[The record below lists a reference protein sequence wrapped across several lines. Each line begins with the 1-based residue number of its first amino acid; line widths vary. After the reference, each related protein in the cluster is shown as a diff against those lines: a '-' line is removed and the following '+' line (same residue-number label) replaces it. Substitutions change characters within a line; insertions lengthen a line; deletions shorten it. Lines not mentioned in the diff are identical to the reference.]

1 MVLENG
7 ACQPLS
13 ILNGHPSMLQG
24 PRLLHELVRPL
35 AHDATAIDFLEHGSK
50 RRKFSYKT
58 LHLLSDILAGRITE
72 ILAKL
77 ESASPIIPVFLP
89 QSPELYVVILA
100 ILKAG
105 KAFCP
110 LNLDAPSKR
119 LEFILDDISADLIVT
134 SSSYYEHL
142 RASTSIQVVCVDREL
157 SGRGDRLTVN
167 LPQPN
172 TNDLAYVL
180 YTSGSTGMPKAV
192 SVSHR
197 AVTQSLLAHD
207 SHIPDF
213 HRFLQFAAPTKTF
226 DVSIFEIFFPWLRGR
241 TLVGCTREQMLDDL
255 PKTINSLEVDAA
267 ELTPTVASN
276 LLHGRASV
284 PGLKLLL
291 TIGEMLTQHVID
303 EYGGI
308 GTIDSILWAMYG
320 PTEASIHCTLQPSF
334 PASSSTATI
343 GLPLETVSAFVIAP
357 SAELQDPT
365 CIEILPIGQVGELAI
380 GGPQVAEEYLNRP
393 DLTSASFVDHPY
405 YGRLYRTGDRAKIN
419 EHGILECLG
428 RVVAGQVKLRG
439 QRVELGE
446 IEKAIMKMESCRTA
460 VVMVLQDNL
469 VAFCAVNCQEVS
481 RADVLATC
489 KQWLP
494 AFMIPSDVCL
504 VEVMPQLPS
513 GKTDKD
519 ALVKSYNRTTSSDN
533 TPASTNTGDPQ
544 SLAILDL
551 ISQQA
556 SRSVTL
562 DSNLALS
569 GLDSLRSIRIASAL
583 RRDGYNVGAMDVL
596 SASTVRDLVA
606 VCKSDRMINGGKT
619 DAATLSAYT
628 EVARLRRWHNEI
640 AYVIPCTPLQEAMLA
655 ETISRPNAY
664 CNWIEVEL
672 SVPCKYERLRDALRD
687 LAHNTEILR
696 TGFLLESQHSTTFSQ
711 VIWKDLLPSQIR
723 EVGCF
728 SKAFSLQSDD
738 DLLRP
743 LTIQMI
749 ISSERPQLLFQMH
762 HALYDGWSFD
772 LILHD
777 LDKVL
782 RGEETIL
789 RQQFQAVT
797 HYLMHKE
804 RCHDHDSS
812 KKYWAS
818 LLSDYIP
825 TTLPNYHGK
834 LLHGSDI
841 RRFSRKSTVCPR
853 NLARHARELAINP
866 QVYFQAAT
874 AYILRL
880 YSGAT
885 DVVLGNV
892 TSGRTMPIAGVEDV
906 IGPCIASVPFRMDF
920 GDTHRIQDILSK
932 TQALNRES
940 LRHST
945 VSLREI
951 ARAANVQPGT
961 QLFDILFV
969 WQQSIVSDSNSSLI
983 AQIVDNADDSEFKLT
998 LEFEPRR
1005 DDILFRATFDVATI
1019 PEQQITYMARQID
1032 EVVELFLANVN
1043 DDVACINRC
1052 FATESLSIAN
1062 ATPVQRPID
1071 HGPSHA
1077 VEHWAATAPYKS
1089 AIVFGHLV
1097 NGGMAVQSTATYGM
1111 LNSRANQFARI
1122 LAEHGV
1128 GNDQLVCIIMEKSID
1143 LYVSILAVLKLGC
1156 GYLPLVPDTPIDRVK
1171 TILADAQ
1178 VRDVLVDFVDFD
1190 LTRLSD
1196 YPDENLDVPYN
1207 GEHLA
1212 YAVFTSGSTGTPK
1225 GVLVTQDNLMNNL
1238 QYLSTLY
1245 PFSENSRLLQS
1256 CSQAFDVSVFEIFF
1270 SWYVGLC
1277 LCAARKDDVFHDF
1290 EAAINRLEITHLSLT
1305 PTVAALVDPRNV
1317 PKVEFLV
1324 TAGEAL
1330 TETVRRKWAGKGLYQ
1345 GYGPSETTNICTVR
1359 AKVTSDDLINNIG
1372 MPFDN
1377 TSAFVFD
1384 PDSDAILPRGAVG
1397 ELCFGG
1403 SQVFRGYLNRPELNA
1418 AKIMAHPLHGRIY
1431 RSGDMGI
1438 LLPDDSILSTGR
1450 SDDQVKIRG
1459 QRVELGEITSI
1470 LLDHEAV
1477 RDCVTLVTSR
1487 HNHAKMLVN
1496 FWVPATDETQNFQC
1510 LQPKAFG
1517 VAKQEL
1523 FALLSRR
1530 LPTYMV
1536 PSNLIPISRLPMTP
1550 QAKIDKR
1557 LLLNLFSGLTEA
1569 FLNHTTNSEE
1579 ASEEPDLSSQ
1589 WEQSVAQ
1596 ILAQVLDI
1604 PPSTIRRTSSF
1615 FNLGLDSV
1623 SAIQFCS
1630 ELRKEE
1636 LGDFAVS
1643 SLLKNPSIAHLA
1655 SVEGSSSLVRTPIK
1669 KLRANLDNVFNP
1681 KLISGITSYYQQRG
1695 SQVARIL
1702 PCTPLQEAML
1712 SSGQSST
1719 DAAYCNVMIFDIKG
1733 DVSQLQVC
1741 WEHMVQRHEILR
1753 TAFFATEDS
1762 SFAFAQVILHRE
1774 GLAWHHHN
1782 LGNELRSQIYQAL
1795 TNLLEA
1801 NEPPVYFALAQ
1812 EGSSTKLL
1820 FCCHHA
1826 LYDGIAISTLV
1837 REVQDL
1843 YLGYNLPSPI
1853 SYDTYLHYM
1862 LVQNDHEADDY
1873 WTHLL
1878 DGFEPTYFPTL
1889 TSKIPNTPGSSAC
1902 SRRDLAL
1909 PLDNI
1914 RQACRNMSVSLLS
1927 VIHAAWAKLLHLY
1940 MGENDICFGN
1950 VVSGR
1955 SIPGEEIERLVAP
1968 CFNTLPVR
1976 VVLDLA
1982 KSNRDLTK
1990 LIHTLNIDSLVY
2002 QLTPLRHVQ
2011 KKLLKDGG
2019 RLFDTL
2025 VILQQPKEQ
2034 LDDSIWSLDDDV
2046 GDMDLPVVCEIIQ
2059 DQTENALKLVLHYKT
2074 SLLTEAEAS
2083 VVIETFDASLRS
2095 IIKYPQASS
2104 MDISEIPSHLRA
2116 ESNMDSTIVTALEL
2130 LHSGFERM
2138 SSLDPDRVALD
2149 FLHPEGGRTI
2159 WSFMTLNQKA
2169 NHIAHTLIAAK
2180 AGPEDIIPIHISK
2193 SPEFYASILG
2203 VLKAGAAFA
2212 PVHPELP
2219 EARRKLML
2227 AELKPKLL
2235 LYSDCSIPPKGLIE
2249 VLMINVGDIAP
2260 SCPINPIIDGLRNSN
2275 LAYCL
2280 FTSGSTGVPKA
2291 VSMEHRAPVQT
2302 IESSRALVPWSP
2314 SSRLLQYAATT
2325 FDMCY
2330 YDCFLAWT
2338 FGFTLCVAEQNH
2350 LLNDLPKVINTL
2362 GVGLLDLTPSVAAS
2376 LRRSDVPNVKWL
2388 YCIGEA
2394 MSPAIVKEW
2403 EGLCVNSYGPTEAA
2417 FCTTMSPVSKR
2428 TRTSI
2433 IGKPFPSTSFAVFSE
2448 RGESPLA
2455 MLGVGELYIGGAQL
2469 ARGYFGKPDL
2479 TNERFV
2485 SRCGQR
2491 FYKSGDRVRMLSDRS
2506 FEFLGRTDDQVKIR
2520 GLRVELGEINS
2531 VLQDCHPDIAAVTT
2545 QILKKDAAAKEQLVC
2560 FLALHQDIEE
2570 TERITLREK
2579 LKTTASTRLPS
2590 YMVPGFFFFVE
2601 EIPKSMAGKVD
2612 KNALTSIFRSSADG
2626 ISVADGISNSPAYQ
2640 WSELESKVRRVLAR
2654 LSKTPLHDILP
2665 TTSIYQLGLDSISAV
2680 QIAAALRKQGQI
2692 VNATDVLRYTTCAE
2706 LAEHIDRTSTVDTP
2720 ANPVFNF
2727 ANFDRTHRTQILK
2740 VHDIKHGDVIT
2751 IRPCTPLQE
2760 GIASQFLAKE
2770 GSVYMNHVRLQL
2782 ESDMDMDR
2790 LKMAWATTTARHSM
2804 LRTGFVHVKDPL
2816 HSFAMV
2822 EYTSDSV
2829 ALQWSMTQDDDVS
2842 DPIDAWLG
2850 EVRSKALTKLH
2861 LPPWQVRVICKDDH
2875 LFLDLAIFHAIFD
2888 AQSLQL
2894 IFHDVAAAY
2903 HEQALLPPPSLDPVI
2918 DSIIR
2923 SNGENKS
2930 RDRFWT
2936 GLGKLANPS
2945 TFPSLA
2951 PLRYDARPP
2960 SVCTRQS
2967 KHSLDDL
2974 ESGCRAASITLQA
2987 AGIASWLSLL
2997 SAYTGESSVTCGVV
3011 LSGRTFE
3018 AAESVVFPCIN
3029 TVPFALKV
3037 TEDRADMLKRVMAL
3051 NVDMQQHQSTSLNE
3065 ARRLMGFPNEPL
3077 FDTIFAYQKLS
3088 VETNANSLWSVVD
3101 ERATIEY
3108 PLSIELELNAGRL
3121 EYRLTYLPHIIPEE
3135 QAALILQ
3142 QLDHLMEDF
3151 VLPTKTAVV
3160 GNNYSSQLYSITP
3173 AKEHELMSDVRLLH
3187 ELVEKTATSYPERVA
3202 LEFVSLKDNGERF
3215 AKRWTYS
3222 ELDAE
3227 GNRVSQLLSAHGVR
3241 PGSLVGVC
3249 FDKCPEASFAMLG
3262 ILKAGCAF
3270 VAVDP
3275 GAPTARQTFIVEDSR
3290 AKAVLSLSSQS
3301 YKFKTSLAIPILD
3314 LDHVDWHSLP
3324 GSKLMINRKI
3334 SPQDLSY
3341 CLYTSGTTGNPKG
3354 CELTHENAVQALL
3367 AFQRLFTG
3375 HWDETS
3381 RWLQFASFHFD
3392 VSVLEQY
3399 WSWSIGIC
3407 VVSAPR
3413 DLIFEDLASS
3423 IRDLNITHI
3432 DLTPSLA
3439 QILHPDDVPSLCKG
3453 VFITGGES
3461 LKQEILDVWGPKGV
3475 IYNGYGPTEATIGCT
3490 MYPRV
3495 PTNGKPSNIGPQF
3508 DNVGS
3513 FVLHPGSDVPV
3524 LRGGVGELCVSGK
3537 LVGKGYLNRPELT
3550 AERFPY
3556 LDRFGERVYR
3566 TGDLVRILHDGTF
3579 DFLGRADD
3587 QVKLRGQRLEVGEI
3601 NSIIRQSGKGVSDV
3615 ATLVL
3620 KHPKQQKEQLV
3631 AFLVCA
3637 SQSKSL
3643 PEVIL
3648 RNSDQVMRA
3657 KEACQE
3663 KLPPYMVPTH
3673 FVPLTAMP
3681 LNVNNK
3687 ADGKALRSLYE
3698 GLSSSDLRE
3707 LSATVHDQQET
3718 WSDQDKKVRQ
3728 VLSQTLGIDEVSI
3741 TKDISFFELGMDSI
3755 TVIGVSQALKQSGL
3769 SEVTASLVMRL
3780 PTIRRLTKALGTVIS
3795 LEDSLGFVIAAQQS
3809 VNAVQHRYRRV
3820 AAHSLSVEPGMIEAL
3835 APCTPLQQGMIARSS
3850 ESDKGLYFNNF
3861 QFKLNGDIDEE
3872 KLDKAWRKVY
3882 ASTQILRTVFINT
3895 EEGYVQAVLRD
3906 IHFSGIIHTAVE
3918 HKSVGEHLD
3927 HLRREWLAVNQA
3939 ELRHLFEVHIV
3950 VTEEEKLLV
3959 VHIFHGLYD
3968 GNSIGLIF
3976 QAVWDSYNQRASQSA
3991 APSFHT
3997 ALAYGPLR
4005 MVDGAKRFW
4014 QGHLS
4019 MDSPSFSSMDEMSST
4034 KTVLTTRKLRGLVAF
4049 DPTRRQLNV
4058 TAQAIAQACWLSVLQ
4073 EHTRGILTTGMVVS
4087 GRSIDLEGA
4096 QRIIGPMFNTIPY
4109 QHQAQSKESWAS
4121 VIKRVH
4127 DYNVAVHPYQH
4138 TALRD
4143 IMKWCKRAPGHPLF
4157 DNLFVYQ
4164 VSQGDEDWARND
4176 TWTLLDG
4183 NTVADYPVA
4192 FEIEQKSDS
4201 DFNLTLVTQGHII
4214 YGRGANELL
4223 DRFEHA
4229 LHQALEDP
4237 SALLELPVGPSVVT
4251 ASRNAANTHTDFRTD
4266 VATNF
4271 EWTDIAIK
4279 IREEI
4284 ANLTGNNPEEIDEAT
4299 SIFELGLDSIDA
4311 IKLSSRVKKRGVNLP
4326 VSAIMRGLN
4335 IGKMVMNVSITENHA
4350 EDSASKSNFDLQKQR
4365 LIRYLEERDFSTTD
4379 IEEVL
4384 PLTPLQEAMIAEMTT
4399 SGYTRY
4405 YNCDVLELNANTN
4418 TEKLRQAWVNVVE
4431 NSPILRTGFVQVD
4444 DLDIDDSFAQIIHQ
4458 QPHDFWSHMSLEEV
4472 PDFTLLLDKLRTDV
4486 REAPLLTPP
4495 FRLVFIETPSRN
4507 YLLLSIAHALYDGW
4521 SLSLLHSDV
4530 HRAYG
4535 DDLMSRPSYV
4545 SSLAGIISGSGSD
4558 AAGFWQDYLSDA
4570 TKAPFPRRADI
4581 SSEISSVV
4589 HRHER
4594 HSTVELDGLQTFAKK
4609 SNVSLQ
4615 TVGQTVF
4622 ALVSAFYTHSLD
4634 ITYGSVLSGR
4644 DDDEKSQLLFPTMN
4658 TVAIRTIIHGNG
4670 TEMLRYVQDNLAN
4683 IKQWQHYPLRKALSQ
4698 AGVGGRLFESLFIY
4712 QKSLEK
4718 EQNRSQELYTSVGGH
4733 SDVEY
4738 PICVEMEVVGDAL
4751 VWRCAVKEEVFD
4763 ERGAMILLDRMDDVL
4778 KYLMVNPEAPVI
4790 GITTAGT
4797 SVCGLPMYGRD
4808 GAGQAKIS
4816 ELPQDDRS
4824 EISADTPTARKIRE
4838 ILAAVSKIPEDEI
4851 TRDMTIFHMGLDSI
4865 SAIKVSSLLRKQD
4878 VVLSVGE
4885 MLRAGTVAKMARV
4898 VVERAIQA
4906 SDNDN
4911 QDYQPAILSSL
4922 QGFDRADLLGRANI
4936 STNNAADVLPVTA
4949 GQLYMLS
4956 MWLNTKGSNFY
4967 PEFTYDLHGDASI
4980 EVLQKS
4986 WGALVGEFPILR
4998 TCFVSTTDDQVPYV
5012 QIVLEEV
5019 ENTITDVTNC
5029 EEDELCRCM
5038 QQISSAQPWAHT
5050 FVSKVSSGWKLT
5062 LKIHHA
5068 LYDGVSLPL
5077 LMQQFQNLCNGAAA
5091 SSPDNTFSRLVV
5103 HSSTASAQQER
5114 KAFWGT
5120 YLNGIAQNPLP
5131 QLSSP
5136 PTGRIEVYEPAF
5148 LPTNNLEKMTRQHG
5162 ISTQALFLAAY
5173 AKLYAKH
5180 TATNTSTDVVI
5191 GIYLANRS
5199 LPIANLSTAAI
5210 PTVNLLPLRVISP
5223 QAQSLIDTA
5232 TQIQAD
5238 LLSISSSANASA
5250 SLFEISN
5257 WTGVKIDT
5265 FVNFLSLPDV
5275 LQQQEQVQGE
5285 ETQQH
5290 ITIEATH
5297 QWEESL
5303 SRVASVSPSLR
5314 LDEGAATQLVNKRV
5328 NEVYL
5333 HAVDIEAT
5341 VRNNGR
5347 LDIGVFAPMEMLSLD
5362 EGEQLVR
5369 NLAKELEEL

>member
-1 MVLENG
+1 MVRENG
-7 ACQPLS
+7 ASQRLS
-13 ILNGHPSMLQG
+13 ILNGHPSMLEG
-24 PRLLHELVRPL
+24 PQLLHELVRPL
-35 AHDATAIDFLEHGSK
+35 DHDATAIDFLEHGSK

-58 LHLLSDILAGRITE
+58 LHLLSDVLAGRITE

-77 ESASPIIPVFLP
+77 ESVSPIIPVFLP

-110 LNLDAPSKR
+110 LNLDTPSKR

-134 SSSYYEHL
+134 SSSYYEQL
-142 RASTSIQVVCVDREL
+142 KTATSIQVVCVDGEL
-157 SGRGDRLTVN
+157 SDRGHRLTVN

-213 HRFLQFAAPTKTF
+213 HRFLQFAAPTF

-291 TIGEMLTQHVID
+291 TIGEMLTQHVVD
-303 EYGGI
+303 EYGGT
-308 GTIDSILWAMYG
+308 GTLDSILWAMYG
-320 PTEASIHCTLQPSF
+320 PTEASIHCTLQPNF
-334 PASSSTATI
+334 PATSSTATI
-343 GLPLETVSAFVIAP
+343 GFPLETVSAFVIAP
-357 SAELQDPT
+357 AAELQDPT
-365 CIEILPIGQVGELAI
+365 CIEILPVGQIGELAI

-393 DLTSASFVDHPY
+393 DLTSASFVDHLY

-469 VAFCAVNCQEVS
+469 VAFCAVDCQEVS
-481 RADVLATC
+481 RADVLVTC

-519 ALVKSYNRTTSSDN
+519 ALAKSYSRTVSSGDTPVSATS
-533 TPASTNTGDPQ
+533 GDPQ

-551 ISQQA
+551 IRHYA
-556 SRSVTL
+556 SRSVTM
-562 DSNLALS
+562 DSNLSLS

-583 RRDGYNVGAMDVL
+583 RREGYNVGAMDVL

-606 VCKSDRMINGGKT
+606 VCKSDKTINGGTT
-619 DAATLSAYT
+619 DAAKLSTYT

-655 ETISRPNAY
+655 ETISRPSAY

-672 SVPCKYERLRDALRD
+672 LVPCKYERIRDAIRV
-687 LAHNTEILR
+687 LASATEILR

-723 EVGCF
+723 EVNCF

-743 LTIQMI
+743 LTIQI
-749 ISSERPQLLFQMH
+749 TTSSERPRLLFQMH

-772 LILHD
+772 LILYD
-777 LDKVL
+777 LDKII
-782 RGEETIL
+782 RGEETIS

-797 HYLMHKE
+797 HYLVHKE
-804 RCHDHDSS
+804 QCHDHDSS

-825 TTLPNYHGK
+825 TTIPNYHGK
-834 LLHGSDI
+834 LLHSRAI
-841 RRFSRKSTVCPR
+841 RRFSGKSAVCPR
-853 NLARHARELAINP
+853 SLARHARELAINP

-874 AYILRL
+874 ACILRL

-906 IGPCIASVPFRMDF
+906 IGPCMASVPFRMDF
-920 GDTHRIQDILSK
+920 SDTHCIRDILSK
-932 TQALNRES
+932 TQAINRES

-969 WQQSIVSDSNSSLI
+969 WQQSIVSDSNSSLV
-983 AQIVDNADDSEFKLT
+983 AQIVDNADESEFRVT
-998 LEFEPRR
+998 LEFEPRG

-1019 PEQQITYMARQID
+1019 PEQQIAYMARQID
-1032 EVVELFLANVN
+1032 QVVELFLANVN
-1043 DDVACINRC
+1043 GDIACINRC

-1062 ATPVQRPID
+1062 AKPLQRPID

-1097 NGGMAVQSTATYGM
+1097 NGVIAIQSTATYGM
-1111 LNSRANQFARI
+1111 LNSRANQLARV

-1156 GYLPLVPDTPIDRVK
+1156 GYLPLVPETPLDRVK
-1171 TILADAQ
+1171 TILVDAQ
-1178 VRDVLVDFVDFD
+1178 VRVCVSESSISSAMSQDVLVDFVDFD
-1190 LTRLSD
+1190 LIRLSD

-1207 GEHLA
+1207 GQHLA

-1225 GVLVTQDNLMNNL
+1225 GVLVTQDNLMSNL

-1256 CSQAFDVSVFEIFF
+1256 CSQAFDVSVFEVFF

-1277 LCAARKDDVFHDF
+1277 LCSAKKDDVFHDF

-1384 PDSDAILPRGAVG
+1384 PDSNAILPRGAVG

-1418 AKIMAHPLHGRIY
+1418 AKIMNHPLHGRIY

-1487 HNHAKMLVN
+1487 YHHAKMLVN
-1496 FWVPATDETQNFQC
+1496 FWVPATNATQNFRC
-1510 LQPKAFG
+1510 LQPTEFG
-1517 VAKQEL
+1517 VAKKEL

-1536 PSNLIPISRLPMTP
+1536 PSNLIPISYLPMTP
-1550 QAKIDKR
+1550 QAKIDRR

-1569 FLNHTTNSEE
+1569 YLTHTANSEE
-1579 ASEEPDLSSQ
+1579 NSEEPGLSSE

-1596 ILAQVLDI
+1596 VLAQVLDI
-1604 PPSTIRRTSSF
+1604 PPSTIRRSSSF

-1643 SLLKNPSIAHLA
+1643 MLLKNPSIAHLA
-1655 SVEGSSSLVRTPIK
+1655 SVEGSSSLVRTTVK

-1681 KLISGITSYYQQRG
+1681 KLVSEITSYYEQRG
-1695 SQVARIL
+1695 SRVARIL

-1719 DAAYCNVMIFDIKG
+1719 DAAYCNVMIFDIRG
-1733 DVSQLQVC
+1733 DVSQLQLC

-1753 TAFFATEDS
+1753 TSFFATEES

-1774 GLAWHHHN
+1774 DLAWHHQK

-1795 TNLLEA
+1795 TSLLEA

-1812 EGSSTKLL
+1812 DGLSTKLL

-1853 SYDTYLHYM
+1853 SYDTYLHHM
-1862 LVQNDHEADDY
+1862 LVMDAHEADDY
-1873 WTHLL
+1873 WNHLL

-1889 TSKIPNTPGSSAC
+1889 TSKIANAPGSPAC
-1902 SRRDLAL
+1902 STRDLAL

-1955 SIPGEEIERLVAP
+1955 SIPGEDLERLVAP

-1976 VVLDLA
+1976 VVLDSA

-1990 LIHTLNIDSLVY
+1990 LIHTLNIDSLAY
-2002 QLTPLRHVQ
+2002 QLTPLRHIQ
-2011 KKLLKDGG
+2011 KKLIKDGG

-2034 LDDSIWSLDDDV
+2034 LNDSIWSLDDDI

-2059 DQTENALKLVLHYKT
+2059 DQTRNALKLVLHYNT
-2074 SLLTEAEAS
+2074 SLLAEADAS
-2083 VVIETFDASLRS
+2083 VVMETFDASLVS
-2095 IIKYPQASS
+2095 IIEHRQASS
-2104 MDISEIPSHLRA
+2104 MDIVEIPSHLRA
-2116 ESNMDSTIVTALEL
+2116 ESDVGSTTVTASEL

-2149 FLHPEGGRTI
+2149 FLHPEGGRTT
-2159 WSFMTLNQKA
+2159 WSFMTLNHKA
-2169 NHIAHTLIAAK
+2169 NHIAHTLIEAK

-2193 SPEFYASILG
+2193 SPQFYASILG

-2212 PVHPELP
+2212 PVHPDLP

-2235 LYSDCSIPPKGLIE
+2235 LCSDCSIPPKGLTE
-2249 VLMINVGDIAP
+2249 ALVINVGDIAP
-2260 SCPINPIIDGLRNSN
+2260 SCRTNPVIGGLKNSH

-2291 VSMEHRAPVQT
+2291 
-2302 IESSRALVPWSP
+2302 
-2314 SSRLLQYAATT
+2314 YAATS

-2362 GVGLLDLTPSVAAS
+2362 GVDLLDLTPSVAAS

-2394 MSPAIVKEW
+2394 MSPAVVKEW
-2403 EGLCVNSYGPTEAA
+2403 GALCVNSYGPTEAA
-2417 FCTTMSPVSKR
+2417 FCTTMSPVSKG
-2428 TRTSI
+2428 TKTSI

-2448 RGESPLA
+2448 RGKSPLA
-2455 MLGVGELYIGGAQL
+2455 MLSVGELYIGGAQL

-2531 VLQDCHPDIAAVTT
+2531 VLQESHPDIPAITT
-2545 QILKKDAAAKEQLVC
+2545 QILRKDTTAKEQLVC

-2570 TERITLREK
+2570 TERITLRGN
-2579 LKTTASTRLPS
+2579 LKKTASTHLPS
-2590 YMVPGFFFFVE
+2590 YMVPSFFLFVK
-2601 EIPKSMAGKVD
+2601 EIPKSMAGKID
-2612 KNALTSIFRSSADG
+2612 KNALTSIFRSCADET
-2626 ISVADGISNSPAYQ
+2626 SLADGISNSPAYQ
-2640 WSELESKVRRVLAR
+2640 WNELESRVRQVLAR
-2654 LSKTPLHDILP
+2654 LSKTSLDDILP

-2680 QIAAALRKQGQI
+2680 QIAAALRKQGQT
-2692 VNATDVLRYTTCAE
+2692 VNATDVLRHTSCAE
-2706 LAEHIDRTSTVDTP
+2706 LAAHIDRTSTVVTP
-2720 ANPVFNF
+2720 ATPVFNF
-2727 ANFDRTHRTQILK
+2727 TSFECTHKSQILK
-2740 VHDIKHGDVIT
+2740 THDIKHGDVIA

-2760 GIASQFLAKE
+2760 GMASQFLAKE

-2782 ESDMDMDR
+2782 ELDTDMDR

-2804 LRTGFVHVKDPL
+2804 LRTGFVHVEDPL

-2822 EYTSDSV
+2822 EYTPDSV
-2829 ALQWSMTQDDDVS
+2829 TLQWIMTQEGGVF
-2842 DPIDAWLG
+2842 DPVNAWLG
-2850 EVRSKALTKLH
+2850 EVRSRALDKLH
-2861 LPPWQVRVICKDDH
+2861 LPPWQVRVVCEDGH

-2888 AQSLQL
+2888 ARSLQL

-2903 HEQALLPPPSLDPVI
+2903 HEQALLPPLSLDPVI

-2923 SNGENKS
+2923 SNDEDKS
-2930 RDRFWT
+2930 RDQFWA

-2945 TFPSLA
+2945 RFPNLA
-2951 PLRYDARPP
+2951 PLRYDVRPP
-2960 SVCTRQS
+2960 LVCTRRS
-2967 KHSLDDL
+2967 NHSLDDL

-3037 TEDRADMLKRVMAL
+3037 AEDRAGMLKQVMAL
-3051 NVDMQQHQSTSLNE
+3051 NVEMQQYQSTSLNE
-3065 ARRLMGFPNEPL
+3065 ARRLMGFPNESL

-3088 VETNANSLWSVVD
+3088 VETSASSPWSVVD
-3101 ERATIEY
+3101 EKATIEY
-3108 PLSIELELNAGRL
+3108 PLSIELEPNAGRL
-3121 EYRLTYLPHIIPEE
+3121 EYRLTFLPHIIPEE
-3135 QAALILQ
+3135 QATLILQ

-3151 VLPTKTAVV
+3151 ILPTKTTVV
-3160 GNNYSSQLYSITP
+3160 GKNYSSQLYSITP
-3173 AKEHELMSDVRLLH
+3173 AKEYELMSDVRLLH
-3187 ELVEKTATSYPERVA
+3187 EFVEQTATRYPERVA
-3202 LEFVSLKDNGERF
+3202 FEFFSAKDNGERF
-3215 AKRWTYS
+3215 VKRWTYS
-3222 ELDAE
+3222 ELDVEA
-3227 GNRVSQLLSAHGVR
+3227 NRVSQLLRAHGVK

-3270 VAVDP
+3270 VAIDP
-3275 GAPTARQTFIVEDSR
+3275 GAPAARQAFIVEDSQ
-3290 AKAVLSLSSQS
+3290 AQAILSLSSQS
-3301 YKFKTSLAIPILD
+3301 HKFKTSLAVPILD
-3314 LDHVDWHSLP
+3314 LDHIDWHSLS
-3324 GSKLMINRKI
+3324 GSKLMINREI
-3334 SPQDLSY
+3334 SPQDRSY
-3341 CLYTSGTTGNPKG
+3341 CLYTSGTTGTPKG

-3367 AFQRLFTG
+3367 AFQRLFAG

-3399 WSWSIGIC
+3399 WSWSVGIC

-3413 DLIFEDLASS
+3413 DLIFEDLSSS
-3423 IRDLNITHI
+3423 IRDLNVTHI

-3439 QILHPDDVPSLCKG
+3439 QILHPDNVPSLCKG

-3461 LKQEILDVWGPKGV
+3461 LKQEILDVWGPKSV

-3495 PTNGKPSNIGPQF
+3495 PANGKPSNIGPQF

-3513 FVLHPGSDVPV
+3513 LVLHPGSDVPV
-3524 LRGGVGELCVSGK
+3524 FRGGVGELCVSGK

-3550 AERFPY
+3550 AERFPH
-3556 LDRFGERVYR
+3556 LERFGERVYR

-3601 NSIIRQSGKGVSDV
+3601 NSIIRQSGKGISDV

-3637 SQSKSL
+3637 SPSKPL

-3648 RNSDQVMRA
+3648 RIFDQVMHA

-3663 KLPPYMVPTH
+3663 ELPPYMVPTH
-3673 FVPLTAMP
+3673 FIPLTAMP

-3687 ADGKALRSLYE
+3687 ADGKALRGLYE
-3698 GLSSSDLRE
+3698 DLSPNDLQK
-3707 LSATVHDQQET
+3707 LSATVHDQQEP
-3718 WSDQDKKVRQ
+3718 WSDQEKKVHKI
-3728 VLSQTLGIDEVSI
+3728 LSQTLGMNEESI
-3741 TKDISFFELGMDSI
+3741 TKDTSLFELGMDSI
-3755 TVIGVSQALKQSGL
+3755 TVIGVSRALKQSGL
-3769 SEVTASLVMRL
+3769 SEATASLVMRY
-3780 PTIRRLTKALGTVIS
+3780 PTIRRLTKALGTVTS
-3795 LEDSLGFVIAAQQS
+3795 LENSRGSVIAAQQS
-3809 VNAVQHRYRRV
+3809 VSAVQHRYRRV

-3850 ESDKGLYFNNF
+3850 ESDEGLYFNTF
-3861 QFKLNGDIDEE
+3861 QLKLKEDIDEE
-3872 KLDKAWRKVY
+3872 KLNEAWQKVY

-3895 EEGYVQAVLRD
+3895 EEGYVQAVLQDVR
-3906 IHFSGIIHTAVE
+3906 FSGVIHTAVE
-3918 HKSVGEHLD
+3918 HQRVREHLD
-3927 HLRREWLAVNQA
+3927 NLRREWLVANQA
-3939 ELRHLFEVHIV
+3939 ELRRLFEVHLV

-3959 VHIFHGLYD
+3959 IHIFHALYD

-3976 QAVWDSYNQRASQSA
+3976 QAVWNAYHQRASQSV
-3991 APSFHT
+3991 APSFHA

-4014 QGHLS
+4014 QGHIS
-4019 MDSPSFSSMDEMSST
+4019 MDSLSFPSAAGKSSMET
-4034 KTVLTTRKLRGLVAF
+4034 IVTTRQLRGLVAF
-4049 DPTRRQLNV
+4049 DPTRRQLSV
-4058 TAQAIAQACWLSVLQ
+4058 TAQAIIQACWLSVLQ
-4073 EHTRGILTTGMVVS
+4073 QHVQGILTTGMVVS
-4087 GRSIDLEGA
+4087 GRSINLEGA
-4096 QRIIGPMFNTIPY
+4096 ERIMGPMFNTIPY
-4109 QHQAQSKESWAS
+4109 QHRAQTRESWAS
-4121 VIKRVH
+4121 IIKRIH
-4127 DYNVAVHPYQH
+4127 DYNVASHPYQH

-4143 IMKWCKRAPGHPLF
+4143 IMKWCKRAPSRPLF

-4164 VSQGDEDWARND
+4164 VSQDDEDWTSND

-4183 NTVADYPVA
+4183 DTVADYPVA
-4192 FEIEQKSDS
+4192 FEVEQKSDS
-4201 DFNLTLVTQGHII
+4201 DFNLTLVTQGHVA
-4214 YGRGANELL
+4214 YEGGANELL
-4223 DRFEHA
+4223 DRFEDA
-4229 LHQALEDP
+4229 LHQVLEDP
-4237 SALLELPVGPSVVT
+4237 SALLELPIGPNVVT
-4251 ASRNAANTHTDFRTD
+4251 ASSNVANTPADFGTNVATDF
-4266 VATNF
+4266 A
-4271 EWTDIAIK
+4271 WTDSAIK

-4284 ANLTGNNPEEIDEAT
+4284 ANLSGNNLEEINEAT

-4311 IKLSSRVKKRGVNLP
+4311 IKLSSRVKKRGINLP

-4335 IGKMVMNVSITENHA
+4335 IGKMVMNVSITEDHA
-4350 EDSASKSNFDLQKQR
+4350 EDSTSESDFDLQRQR
-4365 LIRYLEERDFSTTD
+4365 LIRHLEERAFNTTD
-4379 IEEVL
+4379 IEAVL
-4384 PLTPLQEAMIAEMTT
+4384 PLTPLQEAMVAEMTT

-4405 YNCDVLELNANTN
+4405 YNSDVLELSANTN
-4418 TEKLRQAWVNVVE
+4418 TEKLQQAWVNVVE
-4431 NSPILRTGFVQVD
+4431 HSPILRTGFVQVD
-4444 DLDIDDSFAQIIHQ
+4444 DPDVDGSFAQIIHQ
-4458 QPHDFWSHMSLEEV
+4458 QPHKFWSQINLEEG
-4472 PDFTLLLDKLRTDV
+4472 PDFPSIFEKLRTDA
-4486 REAPLLTPP
+4486 RQTPLLTPP
-4495 FRLVFIETPSRN
+4495 FRLVFIETPNRN
-4507 YLLLSIAHALYDGW
+4507 YLVLSIAHALYDGW
-4521 SLSLLHSDV
+4521 ALSLLHSDV

-4535 DDLMSRPSYV
+4535 DELTSRPSYV
-4545 SSLAGIISGSGSD
+4545 SSLAGIISASGSD
-4558 AAGFWQDYLSDA
+4558 AVGFWRDYLSDA
-4570 TKAPFPRRADI
+4570 TKVLFPRRAGLSSDI
-4581 SSEISSVV
+4581 SSTV
-4589 HRHER
+4589 HRYEHY
-4594 HSTVELDGLQTFAKK
+4594 SAVALDGVQAFAKR
-4609 SNVSLQ
+4609 SNISLQ

-4634 ITYGSVLSGR
+4634 VTFGSVLSGR
-4644 DDDEKSQLLFPTMN
+4644 DDDEMSQLLFPTMN
-4658 TVAIRTIIHGNG
+4658 TVAIRAILHGNG

-4698 AGVGGRLFESLFIY
+4698 AGVGGRLFEGLFIY
-4712 QKSLEK
+4712 QKSLEQG
-4718 EQNRSQELYTSVGGH
+4718 QNRSQELYTSVGGH

-4738 PICVEMEVVGDAL
+4738 PVCVEMEVIGDAL
-4751 VWRCAVKEEVFD
+4751 VWRCAVKEEVFN
-4763 ERGAMILLDRMDDVL
+4763 EEGAKVLLDRMDDVL
-4778 KYLMVNPEAPVI
+4778 KYLMANPEAPVI

-4797 SVCGLPMYGRD
+4797 SVCGLPMFGED
-4808 GAGQAKIS
+4808 GTGQAKIS
-4816 ELPQDDRS
+4816 ELPQDKRV
-4824 EISADTPTARKIRE
+4824 EISADTPTTRKIRK

-4851 TRDMTIFHMGLDSI
+4851 TSDMTIFHMGLDSI
-4865 SAIKVSSLLRKQD
+4865 SAIKVSSLLRKQN
-4878 VVLSVGE
+4878 VIITVGE

-4898 VVERAIQA
+4898 VAERAAQA
-4906 SDNDN
+4906 SHHND
-4911 QDYQPAILSSL
+4911 QDDLSAILESL
-4922 QGFDRADLLGRANI
+4922 QGLDIADLLDRACIN
-4936 STNNAADVLPVTA
+4936 NKNAANVLPVTA

-4956 MWLNTKGSNFY
+4956 MWVNTDGSNFH
-4967 PEFTYDLHGDASI
+4967 PEFTYEMHGDASF
-4980 EVLQKS
+4980 EALQS
-4986 WGALVGEFPILR
+4986 AWEALVRQSTILR
-4998 TCFVSTTDDQVPYV
+4998 TCFVSTTDDQAPYV
-5012 QIVLEEV
+5012 QIVLKEV
-5019 ENTITDVTNC
+5019 ESPITDVTNC
-5029 EEDELCRCM
+5029 EEYELCSLV
-5038 QQISSAQPWAHT
+5038 QQISSAQPWAHV
-5050 FVSKVSSGWKLT
+5050 FVSKVPSGWKLT

-5077 LMQQFQNLCNGAAA
+5077 LMQQLQNLCNGGAAPPCNDA
-5091 SSPDNTFSRLVV
+5091 FDRLIA

-5114 KAFWGT
+5114 KAFWEA
-5120 YLNGIAQNPLP
+5120 YLNGVAQKPLP
-5131 QLSSP
+5131 QPPSP
-5136 PTGRIEVYEPAF
+5136 PTARTEVFMPA
-5148 LPTNNLEKMTRQHG
+5148 LLRTNNLEKTTRQHG

-5173 AKLYAKH
+5173 AKIYSRL
-5180 TATNTSTDVVI
+5180 TAANSSTDVVI
-5191 GIYLANRS
+5191 GVYLANRS
-5199 LPIANLSTAAI
+5199 LPIANLSTAAV

-5223 QAQSLIDTA
+5223 QAHSLIETA

-5238 LLSISSSANASA
+5238 LLSISSPANAS
-5250 SLFEISN
+5250 SLFEIGD

-5275 LQQQEQVQGE
+5275 QQQEQGE
-5285 ETQQH
+5285 DTQQH
-5290 ITIEATH
+5290 ITIKPTQ
-5297 QWEESL
+5297 QWEESVNRIV
-5303 SRVASVSPSLR
+5303 SASPAL
-5314 LDEGAATQLVNKRV
+5314 LDKGAAAQLVNKRV
-5328 NEVYL
+5328 NDVYL
-5333 HAVDIEAT
+5333 HALDIEAT

-5347 LDIGVFAPMEMLSLD
+5347 LDIGVFAPVEMLSLD
-5362 EGEQLVR
+5362 QGEQLVKE
-5369 NLAKELEEL
+5369 LAKELEEL